1 MEQIIQNDN
10 FVLLQSK
17 LVSYPKTYEDL
28 KIIASIIRGT
38 KVISKL
44 NELYHQQL
52 SNDGQMKLCNSF
64 QIKTY
69 SKNEQLY
76 SNPTLGVQLLL
87 KGQVDIYQVEEGYI
101 YKKEK
106 LITSLH
112 PLSYIEDE
120 FHFDKEIYCST
131 QLQYNIS
138 VDNTL
143 ILSINKKECDDI
155 YQFYGDLF
163 LFKHKTLC
171 KIIPGLG
178 DLNSKRI
185 LTSLA
190 TQFEILTLSHQAQV
204 TEENVIG
211 EYLYFLAQG
220 DIQMLKNEEH
230 IFTIEDSGIIGDELI
245 IDPDQDQ
252 NLQICYEFTA
262 KVKSAQVSLYRIKV
276 KIFARLF
283 PNSIIRQIIQLHK
296 QKQLIRLL
304 MGSKPLDQQQQCF
317 SPKDNIKI
325 SKSNLVLT
333 KDSIKSY
340 DKVDVQFQQYQVP
353 KHSRVLKYNKNVL
366 DQFGE
371 EEKKS
376 KKITI
381 NEFVQLTKQ
390 NSQPQIKIL
399 EKVENPYSFASNV
412 NSEGFLKQY
421 YSNLIRVGLVKP
433 PLRIAPQNNEAIQ
446 RSRVISAIKL
456 VEKTHKQIK
465 TRKSTSLIFEQNEPI
480 LQINSLNPNKEDNK
494 EKRNSNKKLDK
505 NKTMTSFFVTPRT
518 SAQLHQY
525 HNSTSGYFQFIE
537 TPKCETPQS
546 KSTMAKSFQVFRP
559 LSGFMDHSSRLS
571 QQSEMQK
578 RLRKPNQH
586 FF

>member
-1 MEQIIQNDN
+1 MEQVIQNDN
-10 FVLLQSK
+10 LDMLQQK

-38 KVISKL
+38 HIFNKL

-52 SNDGQMKLCNSF
+52 SSDGQIKLCNNVE
-64 QIKTY
+64 IKSY
-69 SKNEQLY
+69 SQNELIS
-76 SNPTLGVQLLL
+76 SNPILGVQLLL
-87 KGQVDIYQVEEGYI
+87 KGQIDVFQQDEGYI
-101 YKKEK
+101 YKTEK
-106 LITSLH
+106 QITSLF
-112 PLSYIEDE
+112 PLSYIEEE
-120 FHFDKEIYCST
+120 FHFNKQIYRSS
-131 QLQYNIS
+131 QLKYKIS
-138 VDNTL
+138 VDDSL
-143 ILSINKKECDDI
+143 ILSINKQECDDI
-155 YQFYGDLF
+155 YQFFGDLF

-178 DLNSKRI
+178 ELNSKRI
-185 LTSLA
+185 LAALS
-190 TQFEILTLSHQAQV
+190 TQFESLTLPHLTPI

-211 EYLYFLAQG
+211 DYLYFLAQG
-220 DIQMLKNEEH
+220 DIQMLKKEEQV
-230 IFTIEDSGIIGDELI
+230 FNIEDSGIIGDELL
-245 IDPDQDQ
+245 IDPDSDQ
-252 NLQICYEFTA
+252 NQQICYEFTA
-262 KVKSAQVSLYRIKV
+262 KVKSAQVLLYRIKV
-276 KIFARLF
+276 KIFTRLF
-283 PNSIIRQIIQLHK
+283 PNSIIRQIISLHK

-304 MGSKPLDQQQQCF
+304 MGSKPFDQQQLCT
-317 SPKDNIKI
+317 SPNNQQK
-325 SKSNLVLT
+325 KSQSTLILA

-340 DKVDVQFQQYQVP
+340 DKVDIQFQQYQVP

-390 NSQPQIKIL
+390 SKEPQIKIL

-433 PLRIAPQNNEAIQ
+433 PLRIAPQNHEAIQ
-446 RSRVISAIKL
+446 RSRVNSAVKL
-456 VEKTHKQIK
+456 VEKTHKQLK
-465 TRKSTSLIFEQNEPI
+465 TRRSTSLIYGQKDPI
-480 LQINSLNPNKEDNK
+480 LQINSLNSNKDNK
-494 EKRNSNKKLDK
+494 GNLNSQKKLDK
-505 NKTMTSFFVTPRT
+505 TRTITSFFATPRT
-518 SAQLHQY
+518 SQQLHQL
-525 HNSTSGYFQFIE
+525 HNPSQGYFQFIE

-546 KSTMAKSFQVFRP
+546 RSTMAKSSHVFRP
-559 LSGFMDHSSRLS
+559 YSGFMDHSSRLS